1 METCFMYL
9 FNRRLRDGGSPVM
22 PVQVF
27 NFIMYN
33 FVKISGECEGAVRL
47 APGSGTGS
55 EVEGLQAALFHQAG
69 QINQA
74 VGERPFVIVPG
85 KDFDHI
91 AANHQRRQ
99 TVNDR

>member
-9 FNRRLRDGGSPVM
+9 FKRRLRDGGSPVM

-33 FVKISGECEGAVRL
+33 FVKISGECEGAESPRSRQRYREQ
-47 APGSGTGS
+47 G
-55 EVEGLQAALFHQAG
+55 EGLQAALFHQAG

-99 TVNDR
+99 PVNDR